1 MGSIYGRLGYNFDST
16 LFGGTDQLPSGV
28 LNLLGNTS
36 INLSQWQI
44 DDIANTAATGYYQN
58 PHQYTLAS
66 LSIYL
71 NGLSTLANSNNTTFN
86 VASDAANTLNLA
98 LNSLS
103 PSIITFTTHTNNLSG
118 VTRSSDTSKYPDL
131 NSSLAI
137 GRQMLN
143 ITNKSD
149 GIQNN
154 TPILGNFTSLY
165 VGNTLSALSI
175 AITNDYITLNNSIS
189 LVSGNATSNISNAAM
204 NVIISDVQT
213 LQTLIDTRR
222 TSDWLFYQNSR
233 AVLND
238 YQTELQFSN
247 IGYTQ
252 NNLITLIGTP
262 KLHSE
267 LGY

>member
-1 MGSIYGRLGYNFDST
+1 M
-16 LFGGTDQLPSGV
+16 
-28 LNLLGNTS
+28 
-36 INLSQWQI
+36 SQWQI

-58 PHQYTLAS
+58 PYQYTLAS

-71 NGLSTLANSNNTTFN
+71 NGLATLANSNNTTFN

-118 VTRSSDTSKYPDL
+118 VTTSSNRSQYPDL
-131 NSSLAI
+131 NSSLAV

-149 GIQNN
+149 GVQNN

-165 VGNTLSALSI
+165 VGNTLSALNI

-222 TSDWLFYQNSR
+222 TSDWSFYQNSLS
-233 AVLND
+233 VLTD